1 MDELFGISVARPGKL
16 DPWYTYGAMVPSIPC
31 WATGTAL
38 GVLAGSAL
46 PASVVSALSVALYGM
61 FLAIIIPPA
70 RKNRVVAGVVAIS
83 FAASYAAGKL
93 PLVSDI
99 SSGSRTILL
108 TLIISATAITGVMA
122 RPGGW
127 LLHGLFAKETGAI
140 QMLLPAVKPWMD
152 LARVALLY
160 GTGMAVVLLPVN
172 TAARMEQFR
181 PKWWQAAALAVL
193 TAWSVLSFT
202 GITTFIYSN
211 F

>member
-1 MDELFGISVARPGKL
+1 MTVVANARYLLMSCALGPKLDPSTPLVHRLILGFDLTDELFGISVARPGKL

-46 PASVVSALSVALYGM
+46 PARVVSALSVALYGM

-108 TLIISATAITGVMA
+108 TLIIAGSA
-122 RPGGW
+122 
-127 LLHGLFAKETGAI
+127 
-140 QMLLPAVKPWMD
+140 
-152 LARVALLY
+152 
-160 GTGMAVVLLPVN
+160 
-172 TAARMEQFR
+172 
-181 PKWWQAAALAVL
+181 
-193 TAWSVLSFT
+193 SVLFPVKEEQDEK
-202 GITTFIYSN
+202 
-211 F
+211 